1 MLSCRRAS
9 VKGFCKVFCAPLK
22 IIEKSRK
29 KRPNRRRFAEKNA
42 QTGASVPK
50 VWYSNNVFLNF
61 RLRASGKDVFLCWTL
76 EIGEVTGIIHD
87 YLIDCWNWA
96 RKKEP
101 VTEEA
106 ELKIEQI
113 DAVTFCEDCGQE
125 YPTVAHGR
133 TCPHCGS
140 EHTYLRRGNEFL
152 IKEIEVT
159 DS

>member
-1 MLSCRRAS
+1 MHELGVIFYVVRD
-9 VKGFCKVFCAPLK
+9 VKKV
-22 IIEKSRK
+22 
-29 KRPNRRRFAEKNA
+29 AEE
-42 QTGASVPK
+42 
-50 VWYSNNVFLNF
+50 NNVKKIS
-61 RLRASGKDVFLCWTL
+61 AVTL

-133 TCPHCGS
+133 TCPS
-140 EHTYLRRGNEFL
+140 LPRRR
-152 IKEIEVT
+152 
-159 DS
+159 